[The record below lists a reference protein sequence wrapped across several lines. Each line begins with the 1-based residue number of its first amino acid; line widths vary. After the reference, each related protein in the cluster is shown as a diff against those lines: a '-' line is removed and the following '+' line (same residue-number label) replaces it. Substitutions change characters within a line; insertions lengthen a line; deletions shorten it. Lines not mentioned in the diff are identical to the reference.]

1 MRLFIT
7 ILFCILTATSVE
19 SSAET
24 IRLGVADYVEN
35 GIHRDLIHD
44 SVEKIRK
51 TLEPKHS
58 LKVIHLSEKEMKVA
72 IEQHELDL
80 FVASSSFYRRM
91 IRKGARDLVSVQ
103 TGKDSGPNK
112 AEGATVLVDGRRDD
126 LTSFKDL
133 AGKAVSFS
141 RHNSLF
147 TSLMIEREL
156 RDRGL
161 PPLVFVNGGDKG
173 EENLP
178 SLLEKLKSNLVDAVI
193 TPACTLERMAE
204 ESDIDTSWL
213 RVLEPRQFSSLK
225 CAHSSLLYPGLTV
238 ASLPSLNSVFSKGIT
253 QELLDTSSSD
263 GEHFWAVPTDFSEVD
278 QLLRSLDLDAW
289 ADERKWTI
297 EKVIREYWPL
307 VTAFLVVLLCL
318 ATYSSVVSVV
328 VNKRTKSLRLALKRE
343 QALKRQSLEA
353 SRRIEQMQRI
363 GAFSQLTSL
372 FAHELGQ
379 PIYAIRCFC
388 YSLQKALQRLKKEEP
403 ELTELISD
411 IEEQAIRA
419 DEIVSKT
426 RSYIKGR
433 KGCLEK
439 VEICHIA
446 EKAIQTFKMVQYE
459 DLQIF
464 IDCSVDKI
472 YVFAEPLDIELILI
486 NLFRNCVDACGNL
499 CQARIWI
506 AINKVGEFVEI
517 KVWDS
522 GPAISPKVLSDI
534 REQRTSST
542 SKEKGLGIGLKIV
555 ESLTEVLG
563 GRVTFDLSQ
572 RGGLEVTLKFP
583 LFEV

>member
-1 MRLFIT
+1 M
-7 ILFCILTATSVE
+7 
-19 SSAET
+19 
-24 IRLGVADYVEN
+24 
-35 GIHRDLIHD
+35 
-44 SVEKIRK
+44 
-51 TLEPKHS
+51 
-58 LKVIHLSEKEMKVA
+58 
-72 IEQHELDL
+72 
-80 FVASSSFYRRM
+80 
-91 IRKGARDLVSVQ
+91 
-103 TGKDSGPNK
+103 
-112 AEGATVLVDGRRDD
+112 
-126 LTSFKDL
+126 
-133 AGKAVSFS
+133 
-141 RHNSLF
+141 
-147 TSLMIEREL
+147 
-156 RDRGL
+156 
-161 PPLVFVNGGDKG
+161 GGDKG
-173 EENLP
+173 EENLS
-178 SLLEKLKSNLVDAVI
+178 SLLEKLKSNFVDAVI

-343 QALKRQSLEA
+343 RALKRQSLEA

-388 YSLQKALQRLKKEEP
+388 YSLQKALQRLKKEDP

-446 EKAIQTFKMVQYE
+446 EKAIQTFKMVQHE

-464 IDCSVDKI
+464 MDCSVGKI
-472 YVFAEPLDIELILI
+472 YVLAEPLDIELILI

-542 SKEKGLGIGLKIV
+542 PKEKGLGIGLKIV